1 MAEVNNS
8 AFDVLSGLTVEEALS
23 NPHFMPDIV
32 KESLI
37 GSEIQR
43 LLFRSETVTSN
54 VIAYRE
60 KSVPFLEDDVAN
72 VAEFGEIPVSD
83 PLAGEYKT
91 VPVEK
96 LGIGIRVSWEQR
108 TDNDMYAV
116 RNELESRAN
125 TIVKRQAED
134 ALKSLANAGIQELAV
149 ANAWDKPDADP
160 AGDFL
165 DASEVVLGAEDE
177 DGHYFGYVPDV
188 LLIHPMTLNLLKRS
202 PKVQDMYI
210 GDMAHANPLF
220 NGISAEPIIFG
231 NVQIAKSF
239 LIPKGEAY
247 LAQQGKVGFM
257 GEREPE
263 WVSEFY
269 EERGNSG
276 RGGANQSW
284 RSDYTHRRGFAVDGP
299 KSIVKLTGLVTE

>member
-43 LLFRSETVTSN
+43 LLFRDVTVNSN

-60 KSVPFLEDDVAN
+60 EAASFLDDDVAN

-83 PLAGEYKT
+83 PTVGELKT
-91 VPVEK
+91 TAVEK
-96 LGIGIRVSWEQR
+96 LGIAIRVSWEQR
-108 TDNDMYAV
+108 DDNEMDAV
-116 RNELESRAN
+116 RRELEGRAN
-125 TIVKRQAED
+125 AIAKRQAED
-134 ALKSLANAGIQELAV
+134 ALKALADANIQELAV
-149 ANAWDKPDADP
+149 TNAWDKPDADP

-165 DASEVVLGAEDE
+165 DASEIVLGAEDDE
-177 DGHYFGYVPDV
+177 GHYFGYTPDV
-188 LLIHPMTLNLLKRS
+188 LLIHPRTLNLLKRS

-220 NGISAEPIIFG
+220 NGISDEPIIFG

-239 LIPKGEAY
+239 FIPKGEAY
-247 LAQQGKVGFM
+247 LAQQEKVGFM

-263 WVSEFY
+263 WFSEFY

-284 RSDYTHRRGFAVDGP
+284 RSDYTHRRGFAVDAP
-299 KSIVKLTGLVTE
+299 KSIVKLTGLVTK